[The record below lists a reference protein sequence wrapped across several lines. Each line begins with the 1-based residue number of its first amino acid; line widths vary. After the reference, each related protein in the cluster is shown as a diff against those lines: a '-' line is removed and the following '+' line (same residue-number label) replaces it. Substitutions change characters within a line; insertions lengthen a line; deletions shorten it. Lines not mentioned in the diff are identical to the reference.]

1 LYCDTDSVIFI
12 QKDND
17 PAKFKTGDYLSDLT
31 DYLEEYGSCSFVEE
45 FVSGGPKNYAFLL
58 FCPSNGKRATK
69 CELNCITLNCE
80 NSKCFNYKTLRD
92 MILEITPL
100 VHENNPWKMNRK
112 HGGLVV
118 SEQEK
123 KE

>member
-1 LYCDTDSVIFI
+1 MYCDTDSVIFI

-69 CELNCITLNCE
+69 
-80 NSKCFNYKTLRD
+80 
-92 MILEITPL
+92 
-100 VHENNPWKMNRK
+100 
-112 HGGLVV
+112 
-118 SEQEK
+118 
-123 KE
+123 